1 MVDGVNGLHGQHVD
15 KIVKKQDQGFVIIQH
30 QPMVEVS
37 VLEKIQKRCHVLMET
52 VFEIQLLSPAPK
64 LWMLVAGM

>member
-30 QPMVEVS
+30 QPMVAVS
-37 VLEKIQKRCHVLMET
+37 VLEKIQKICHVLAET
-52 VFEIQLLSPAPK
+52 VFEIQ
-64 LWMLVAGM
+64 